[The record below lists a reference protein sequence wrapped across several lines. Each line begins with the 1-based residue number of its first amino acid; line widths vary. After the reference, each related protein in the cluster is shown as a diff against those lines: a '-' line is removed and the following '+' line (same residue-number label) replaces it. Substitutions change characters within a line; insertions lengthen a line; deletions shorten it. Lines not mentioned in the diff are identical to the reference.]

1 MAFRAKKSKT
11 IKPEEVETLVEQV
24 IRKIKEHYRWSI
36 CIAAAICIVGV
47 LFWGYGKYTKSQN
60 EQAAYAYYL
69 LVKNLPNAGNNQE
82 DWEKLALNFL
92 TNYDQHPLSVLV
104 RIDLVRMNIEQS
116 KWDQAIH
123 EAEAGLKN
131 LLPTH
136 PMRPFFLR
144 YIAIAYTEKG
154 QLDDALKY
162 WDELAKVAP
171 EEWKREVYW
180 KKGLVL
186 EAQGKINEAK
196 TAWEEAL
203 KINGFFPSDDLIREH
218 MNKKP
223 IAVSSSSTSS

>member
-1 MAFRAKKSKT
+1 MAFATKKSKI

-36 CIAAAICIVGV
+36 CIVAAICIVGV
-47 LFWGYGKYTKSQN
+47 LFWGYGKYTRSQN

-69 LVKNLPNAGNNQE
+69 IVKSLPDADKNRE
-82 DWEKLALNFL
+82 DWEKLASNFL
-92 TNYDQHPLSVLV
+92 TSYDQHPLSVLV
-104 RIDLVRMNIEQS
+104 RIDLVRMEIDQN

-131 LLPTH
+131 LAPTN
-136 PMRPFFLR
+136 PMKPFFLR
-144 YIAIAYTEKG
+144 YLAIAYTEKG

-162 WDELAKVAP
+162 WDELTKVAP

-180 KKGLVL
+180 KKGLIL
-186 EAQGKINEAK
+186 EAKGKIKEAK
-196 TAWEEAL
+196 ASWEEAL
-203 KINGFFPSDDLIREH
+203 KVNGLFPSDDLIRER

-223 IAVSSSSTSS
+223 LAVSSSSTNS

>member
-1 MAFRAKKSKT
+1 MAFATKKSKI

-36 CIAAAICIVGV
+36 CIVAAICIVGV
-47 LFWGYGKYTKSQN
+47 LFWGYGKYTRSQN

-69 LVKNLPNAGNNQE
+69 IVKSLPDADKNRE
-82 DWEKLALNFL
+82 DWEKLASNFL
-92 TNYDQHPLSVLV
+92 TSYDQHPLSVLV
-104 RIDLVRMNIEQS
+104 RIDLVRMEIDQN

-131 LLPTH
+131 LAPTN
-136 PMRPFFLR
+136 PMKPFFLR
-144 YIAIAYTEKG
+144 YLAIAYTEKG

-162 WDELAKVAP
+162 WDELTKVAP

-180 KKGLVL
+180 KKGLIL
-186 EAQGKINEAK
+186 EAKGKIKEAK
-196 TAWEEAL
+196 ASWEEAL
-203 KINGFFPSDDLIREH
+203 KVNGLFPSDDLIRER

-223 IAVSSSSTSS
+223 LAVSSSSTNF

>member
-1 MAFRAKKSKT
+1 MAFATKKSKI

-36 CIAAAICIVGV
+36 CIVAAICIVGV
-47 LFWGYGKYTKSQN
+47 LFWGYGKYTRSQN

-69 LVKNLPNAGNNQE
+69 MVKSLPDADKNRE
-82 DWEKLALNFL
+82 DWEKLASNFL
-92 TNYDQHPLSVLV
+92 TSYDQHPLSVLV
-104 RIDLVRMNIEQS
+104 RIDLVRMEIDQN

-131 LLPTH
+131 LAPTN
-136 PMRPFFLR
+136 PMKPFFLR
-144 YIAIAYTEKG
+144 YLAIAYTEKG

-162 WDELAKVAP
+162 WDELTKVAP

-180 KKGLVL
+180 KKGLIL
-186 EAQGKINEAK
+186 EAKGKIKEAK
-196 TAWEEAL
+196 ASWEEAL
-203 KINGFFPSDDLIREH
+203 KVNGLFPSDDLIRER

-223 IAVSSSSTSS
+223 LAVSSSSTNS

>member
-47 LFWGYGKYTKSQN
+47 LFWGYGKYTRSQN

-69 LVKNLPNAGNNQE
+69 IVKSLPDADKNRE
-82 DWEKLALNFL
+82 EWEKLASNFL
-92 TNYDQHPLSVLV
+92 TSYDQHPLSVLV
-104 RIDLVRMNIEQS
+104 RIDLVRMEIDQN

-131 LLPTH
+131 LASTN
-136 PMRPFFLR
+136 PMKPFFLR
-144 YIAIAYTEKG
+144 YLAIAYTEKG

-162 WDELAKVAP
+162 WDELTKVAP

-180 KKGLVL
+180 KKGLIL
-186 EAQGKINEAK
+186 EAKGKIKEAK
-196 TAWEEAL
+196 ASWEEAL
-203 KINGFFPSDDLIREH
+203 KVNGLFPSDDLIRER

-223 IAVSSSSTSS
+223 LAVSSSSTNS